1 MELKGLLYEKLLIIL
16 TRNIEAKIYVSEN
29 IDEKYE
35 SMNDLVRILGI
46 FLDNA
51 IEETEKREDGKIILE
66 IMRTELGIGFCIA
79 NNYAEEPKLSALEE
93 KGYSTKGEGRGN
105 GLYWAKQVI
114 EQHEDMY
121 HNTEIRDGM
130 LVQEL
135 EIVL

>member
-16 TRNIEAKIYVSEN
+16 TRDIAVKIYVSEN
-29 IDEKYE
+29 IDGEYN
-35 SMNDLVRILGI
+35 SMNDLVRILGV

-51 IEETEKREDGKIILE
+51 IEEAEKREDGKIILE
-66 IMRTELGIGFCIA
+66 IVKTELGIEFCIE
-79 NNYAEEPKLSALEE
+79 NNYAEEPKLSALTE

-114 EQHEDMY
+114 ERHEDMY
-121 HNTEIRDGM
+121 HNMELRDGM